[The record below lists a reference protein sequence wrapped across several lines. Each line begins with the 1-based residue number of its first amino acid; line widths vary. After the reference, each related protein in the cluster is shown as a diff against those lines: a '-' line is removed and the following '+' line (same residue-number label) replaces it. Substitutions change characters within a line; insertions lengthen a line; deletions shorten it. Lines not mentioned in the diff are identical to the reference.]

1 MTTTTHTFTDNK
13 SVVDFFLKSMQ
24 QAQRDYAKNPNSTRW
39 NTLIRKQFVYQQVF
53 YAMFNVNADKAR
65 NQRLIDELNADVWCN
80 YGDTVC
86 KVIFDKSLGNVLSE
100 VGVTV
105 Y

>member
-1 MTTTTHTFTDNK
+1 MTVATQTFTTGK

-24 QAQRDYAKNPNSTRW
+24 QAQRDYAKNPNSSRW

-53 YAMFNVNADKAR
+53 YACFNVNADPA
-65 NQRLIDELNADVWCN
+65 NIDRLVNELNADLWEN

-86 KVIFDKSLGNVLSE
+86 KVIFDKPLSSILSE
-100 VGVTV
+100 VGITV